1 MKTQN
6 GQTDSTHTNSI
17 KLNGWHP
24 RPTAGLEGVAVLVGL
39 GLSERQARVYLSLLK
54 AGSARVRLVAGLA
67 VVPRQEAYG
76 LLSELQQLGLARQN
90 LTVPVS
96 YSATPFVEGV
106 RLLLEQKTAELTTL
120 TMKANQLTG
129 NLPQTQLAVA
139 PITPKPCFGE
149 VSDGERGK
157 QYQTAIEQANV
168 SVWVVSS
175 WVRFRQFSFRF
186 ETQLK
191 AALKRDVMLWFVSEK
206 PPSHRLPRWI
216 NPTLPKYKFEL
227 KTTPNPP
234 DAAIAIFDGTQAAI
248 AFNKDACITQGI
260 DLWTTHPALVAV
272 CQAYFYRVWGSIRG

>member
-1 MKTQN
+1 MHKEAASTQTPKALTHQRLCTN
-6 GQTDSTHTNSI
+6 GVS
-17 KLNGWHP
+17 
-24 RPTAGLEGVAVLVGL
+24 LEGASVLVGL
-39 GLSERQARVYLSLLK
+39 GLSERQARVYLALLK
-54 AGSARVRLVAGLA
+54 AGSAKARVVAGLA
-67 VVPRQEAYG
+67 GVPRQEAYG

-96 YSATPFVEGV
+96 YSATPFVEGA
-106 RLLLEQKTAELTTL
+106 RLLLEQKTEELTTL

-129 NLPQTQLAVA
+129 KLAQTKLAVA
-139 PITPKPCFGE
+139 PIASKPCFGE
-149 VSDGERGK
+149 IFEGEGGK
-157 QYQTAIEQANV
+157 QYQTAIEQAVV

-186 ETQLK
+186 ETELK

-216 NPTLPKYKFEL
+216 NPDLPKYKFEL

-234 DAAIAIFDGTQAAI
+234 DAAIAIFDGVQAAI

-272 CQAYFYRVWGSIRG
+272 CQAYFYRVWGSIHG